1 MRTVLLALFLI
12 VSCACFADL
21 KFRMQ
26 TTAAH
31 GRNRDSTVYF
41 QGARIRTELPNTGR
55 VNIRQ
60 CDLNRVIRL
69 DPSSKTYAIVPI
81 RSKPEVPPPQSVS
94 TSGPQTCR
102 VKMRREVEEVSSVE
116 QLFGMPAQHLRIW
129 IYMDPVPE
137 SCPNGP
143 RMISH
148 LTAQRDG
155 WYLEV
160 PIPECPARSE
170 EDRLGMMSFDG
181 PDRYVRSDGS
191 ITPELL
197 PANVEVNVPKGQGLQ
212 TEFTAAISEV
222 STEPLDAALF
232 DVPPDYRPAADYRP
246 APGRDCSNGD
256 APVGHLDDGTPVYQ
270 AGCGITPP
278 RIVYQTE
285 PEFSEH
291 ARKKKISGTVQ
302 LSCVV
307 DINGDVRDIKIEH
320 SLEKSLDQAAIAAL
334 RLWKFEPATK
344 DEQPVAIQTNV
355 EVSFRLY

>member
-12 VSCACFADL
+12 ASSTCFADL

-41 QGARIRTELPNTGR
+41 QGQRIRTELPDTGR

-81 RSKPEVPPPQSVS
+81 RSKPEVPQPQPVS
-94 TSGPQTCR
+94 TSGPQACR
-102 VKMRREVEEVSSVE
+102 VKMRREVEEVSGVE
-116 QLFGMPAQHLRIW
+116 QLFGMPAQHLRMW

-170 EDRLGMMSFDG
+170 EDLLGMMSFDG

-191 ITPELL
+191 ISSELL

-232 DVPPDYRPAADYRP
+232 DVPPDYHPAADYRP
-246 APGRDCSNGD
+246 AAGRDCSNGD
-256 APVGHLDDGTPVYQ
+256 VPFLHLDDGTPVYQ
-270 AGCGITPP
+270 VGCGIIPP

-291 ARKKKISGTVQ
+291 ARKKKIQGTVY
-302 LSCVV
+302 LALFVGTDGS
-307 DINGDVRDIKIEH
+307 VRDVKVER
-320 SLEKSLDQAAIAAL
+320 SLEKSLDQQAIAAAK
-334 RLWKFEPATK
+334 LWKFEPALK
-344 DEQPVAIQTNV
+344 DEQPVAVQVKI
-355 EVSFRLY
+355 EMSFRLY